1 MSTKTPPPIPDSPLA
16 KNIEAIKTSLRCF
29 VYSLIGLVPV
39 VGLPFLLA
47 AMYQSRKAERAAR
60 SGWNP
65 AARYLRAAN
74 GIAPLGLLTTAASLF
89 LVFVVVPG
97 LSQGLTDLTCAR
109 GST

>member
-1 MSTKTPPPIPDSPLA
+1 MNPITPPPIPDSPLA
-16 KNIEAIKTSLRCF
+16 RNIQAIKASLRSF
-29 VYSLIGLVPV
+29 VYSLAALVPV

-47 AMYQSRKAERAAR
+47 AMMQSRKAERAAR

-97 LSQGLTDLTCAR
+97 LYQGLTDLTYAR

>member
-1 MSTKTPPPIPDSPLA
+1 MNSNTPPPIPDSPLV
-16 KNIEAIKTSLRCF
+16 KSIEAIKASLRCF
-29 VYSLIGLVPV
+29 VYSLAALVPV

-47 AMYQSRKAERAAR
+47 AMIQSRKAERAAC

-65 AARYLRAAN
+65 ASRYLRAAN

-89 LVFVVVPG
+89 VVFVVVPG
-97 LSQGLTDLTCAR
+97 FSQGLADWTCAR